1 MYDRGYQH
9 PWEIYTVRRD
19 EGSRQALMVKEQQ
32 KEVNEEASKKVRAG
46 KWSKGFTLS
55 DYKGEVCIQG
65 FSLNLDP
72 GQVSIRERPA
82 MAPCAISTLDYG
94 GKTSAG

>member
-72 GQVSIRERPA
+72 GQVSICERPA